1 MGLRSAELRRSVRFR
16 TPIRAFDRGPNSEQL
31 FMIEVSFTFLV
42 GSTLMSER
50 SPLLTVAAR
59 ACAVGG
65 HVIGERARPRRPR
78 SVPVS
83 PEDLT
88 REWLQ
93 ATLCAGHPD
102 ASVLDFE
109 TTPASIGTSTRWQLR
124 VAYDDAGTAAAL
136 PTRMF
141 AKTTIAYRQRM
152 LLGLA
157 GVIEGEPAFYNHF
170 RNRVEIEAPVGY
182 YAAVD
187 PASWRAL
194 TLTDDLA
201 VLKGATFGTPVTE
214 TSRAEIEDLLT
225 NMARW
230 HARFQED
237 PELPR
242 LAPMTP
248 LRIFELM
255 RGMASFRKRAAVG
268 ARRCRE
274 VYPRGQFER
283 HDALYEGLEEA
294 MRLASTGPTTLLHG
308 DAHLGNT
315 YRTADGRMG
324 FADWQLIKHGSW
336 AYDFA
341 VCVVTGLAVEDRQAW
356 ERSLLEHYLEQV
368 ALAGG
373 RTPDLEEAWLAYRI
387 SAPWAYFGWTWTIG
401 RSALQP
407 RMQPDEVARRIV
419 ERGAHAMQDLDPL
432 GAVRQAQRGGRP
444 AAAR

>member
-1 MGLRSAELRRSVRFR
+1 ML
-16 TPIRAFDRGPNSEQL
+16 D
-31 FMIEVSFTFLV
+31 
-42 GSTLMSER
+42 ER
-50 SPLLTVAAR
+50 L
-59 ACAVGG
+59 
-65 HVIGERARPRRPR
+65 RPRRAR
-78 SVPVS
+78 AVPVS
-83 PEDLT
+83 PADLS

-93 ATLCAGHPD
+93 SVLCADHPD
-102 ASVLDFE
+102 ASVVAFE
-109 TTPASIGTSTRWQLR
+109 TTPASVGTSTRWQLH
-124 VAYDDAGTAAAL
+124 VTYDDAGTAAGL

-170 RNRVEIEAPVGY
+170 RDRVEIEAPVGY

-187 PASWRAL
+187 PQSWRAL

-214 TSRAEIEDLLT
+214 TSRVEIEDLLA

-230 HARFQED
+230 HARFQDD
-237 PELPR
+237 PDLQR

-255 RGMASFRKRAAVG
+255 RGMASFKKRASVG
-268 ARRCRE
+268 AQRCRE
-274 VYPRGQFER
+274 VYPPGQFER

-294 MRLASTGPTTLLHG
+294 MRLASTGPATLLHG

-341 VCVVTGLAVEDRQAW
+341 VCVVTGLAVEDRRAW
-356 ERSLLEHYLEQV
+356 ERELLEHYLEQL

-373 RTPDLEEAWLAYRI
+373 RPLELEEAWLAYRV

-419 ERGAHAMQDLDPL
+419 ERGAHAMHDLEPL
-432 GAVRQAQRGGRP
+432 AAVREQQRRGGIP
-444 AAAR
+444 AATR